1 MSYPTGEDPTDRVD
15 GGAESDDS
23 PAGESL
29 FAQGDL
35 SREKLKNRLFSGLL
49 FGASVFGLVVLAL
62 LILDVLWESYRAV
75 TVFEID
81 LGQFLTATSSSRPTR
96 AGFGASILASIWL
109 MALTAV
115 MAFFIAVG
123 CAVYLVEYAPDNRVT
138 RLIETNLANLA
149 GVPSIVYGLL
159 VLALIVNDAGL
170 GSVILAGAI
179 ALALLI
185 VPIIIVASIEA
196 LRAVPDGVRDG
207 AYAMGSTRW
216 QTIRRV
222 VLPQA
227 MPGIL
232 TGTILALAR
241 AIGETAPLI
250 MVGTLLH
257 ATRYPTGP
265 LSDFSAMPTQIYNWT
280 FQADRMFDA
289 LAALGI
295 VVLLIVLVAMYALAG
310 YLRRRYEAE
319 GGTITNV

>member
-1 MSYPTGEDPTDRVD
+1 MSLGRGE
-15 GGAESDDS
+15 E
-23 PAGESL
+23 L
-29 FAQGDL
+29 FADIDL
-35 SREKLKNRLFSGLL
+35 RREKLHNRAFHAILVA
-49 FGASVFGLVVLAL
+49 ASLFGLVMLVL
-62 LILDVLWESYRAV
+62 LILDVLWESYQGL
-75 TVFEID
+75 TVFQID
-81 LGQFLTATSSSRPTR
+81 LVQFLTQPSSSRAER

-109 MALTAV
+109 MVLTAIL
-115 MAFFIAVG
+115 AFFLAVG
-123 CAVYLVEYAPDNRVT
+123 CALYLVEYAPRNRMT
-138 RLIETNLANLA
+138 RLIEANLANLA

-196 LRAVPDGVRDG
+196 IRAVPSGVRDG
-207 AYAMGSTRW
+207 SYAMGATKW

-250 MVGTLLH
+250 MVGTMLH
-257 ATRYPTGP
+257 ATRYPDGP
-265 LSDFSAMPTQIYNWT
+265 FASFSAMPTQIYNWT
-280 FQADRMFDA
+280 YQADRMFNG

-295 VVLLIVLVAMYALAG
+295 VVLLIFLVVLYVIAG
-310 YLRRRYEAE
+310 YLRKQYEAE
-319 GGTITNV
+319 GTLTNV

>member
-1 MSYPTGEDPTDRVD
+1 MSTKREPEFLTDV
-15 GGAESDDS
+15 
-23 PAGESL
+23 
-29 FAQGDL
+29 DL
-35 SREKLKNRLFSGLL
+35 SREKLINRLFYGTLVV
-49 FGASVFGLVVLAL
+49 ASLFGLVMLVL
-62 LILDVLWESYRAV
+62 LIADVLWESAQALSNFDV
-75 TVFEID
+75 DI
-81 LGQFLTATSSSRPTR
+81 GNFLTGTSSSRAPR
-96 AGFGASILASIWL
+96 AGFGASILASLWL

-115 MAFFIAVG
+115 LAFFIAVG
-123 CAVYLVEYAPDNRVT
+123 CAIYLVEYAPENRVT
-138 RLIETNLANLA
+138 RLIEANLANLA

-185 VPIIIVASIEA
+185 VPIIIVASIESI
-196 LRAVPDGVRDG
+196 RAVPSSVRDG
-207 AYAMGSTRW
+207 SYAMGATKW

-250 MVGTLLH
+250 MVGTMLH
-257 ATRYPTGP
+257 ATRYPSGP
-265 LSDFSAMPTQIYNWT
+265 LSSFSAMPTQIYNWT
-280 FQADRMFDA
+280 YQADRMFNG

-295 VVLLIVLVAMYALAG
+295 VVLLLFLVAMYALAG
-310 YLRRRYEAE
+310 YLRKRYETE
-319 GGTITNV
+319 GGSISNV

>member
-1 MSYPTGEDPTDRVD
+1 MSTKRE
-15 GGAESDDS
+15 E
-23 PAGESL
+23 L
-29 FAQGDL
+29 FADVDL
-35 SREKLKNRLFSGLL
+35 SQEKLLNRLFHGLL
-49 FGASVFGLVVLAL
+49 AAASLFGLVMLAL
-62 LILDVLWESYRAV
+62 LLLDVLWESSQALL
-75 TVFEID
+75 TFDID
-81 LGQFLTATSSSRPTR
+81 IGQFLTGTSSSRAEQ

-109 MALTAV
+109 MVLTAV
-115 MAFFIAVG
+115 LAFFIAVG
-123 CAVYLVEYAPDNRVT
+123 CAIYLVEYAPRNRVT
-138 RLIETNLANLA
+138 RLIEANLANLA

-185 VPIIIVASIEA
+185 VPIIIVASIESI
-196 LRAVPDGVRDG
+196 RAVPSSVRDG
-207 AYAMGSTRW
+207 SYAMGATKW
-216 QTIRRV
+216 QTIRKV

-257 ATRYPTGP
+257 ATRYPMGP

-280 FQADRMFDA
+280 YQADRMFNG

-295 VVLLIVLVAMYALAG
+295 VVLLVALIALYVLAG
-310 YLRRRYEAE
+310 YLRRRYETE
-319 GGTITNV
+319 GGTISNV

>member
-1 MSYPTGEDPTDRVD
+1 MSTKRESNFLADVD
-15 GGAESDDS
+15 
-23 PAGESL
+23 L
-29 FAQGDL
+29 T
-35 SREKLKNRLFSGLL
+35 REKLVNRLFYGTLVV
-49 FGASVFGLVVLAL
+49 ASVFGLVMLVL
-62 LILDVLWESYRAV
+62 LIADVLWEATQALS
-75 TVFEID
+75 TFDID
-81 LGQFLTATSSSRPTR
+81 IGNFLTGTSSSRAEQ
-96 AGFGASILASIWL
+96 AGFGASILASLWL

-115 MAFFIAVG
+115 LAFFIAVG
-123 CAVYLVEYAPDNRVT
+123 CAVYLVEYAPENRTT
-138 RLIETNLANLA
+138 RLIEANLANLA

-185 VPIIIVASIEA
+185 VPIIIVATIESI
-196 LRAVPDGVRDG
+196 RAVPSSVRDG
-207 AYAMGSTRW
+207 SYAMGATKW

-250 MVGTLLH
+250 MVGTMLH
-257 ATRYPTGP
+257 ATRYPSGP
-265 LSDFSAMPTQIYNWT
+265 LSSFSAMPTQIYNWT
-280 FQADRMFDA
+280 YQADRMFNG

-295 VVLLIVLVAMYALAG
+295 VVLLLFLVAMYALAG
-310 YLRRRYEAE
+310 YLRNRYETDD
-319 GGTITNV
+319 GSISNV

>member
-1 MSYPTGEDPTDRVD
+1 MSVDVLDRVLD
-15 GGAESDDS
+15 RSS
-23 PAGESL
+23 PQPHE
-29 FAQGDL
+29 DL
-35 SREKLKNRLFSGLL
+35 RNRVFRRLL
-49 FGASVFGLVVLAL
+49 FGASILGLVVLAL
-62 LILDVLWESYRAV
+62 LVADVLWSAYHGLV
-75 TVFEID
+75 TFDID
-81 LGQFLTATSSSRPTR
+81 LRQFLTATSSSRPGR
-96 AGFGASILASIWL
+96 AGFAANVMASVLLIA
-109 MALTAV
+109 MTAV
-115 MAFFIAVG
+115 LAFFLAVG
-123 CAVYLVEYAPDNRVT
+123 CAIYLTEYAAESSLT
-138 RLIETNLANLA
+138 RLIEANLANLA

-216 QTIRRV
+216 QTIRHV

-227 MPGIL
+227 MPGIM

-250 MVGTLLH
+250 MVGTLFH
-257 ATRYPTGP
+257 ATRYPVTTDP
-265 LSDFSAMPTQIYNWT
+265 VTWLQAPFADFSAMPTQIYTWT
-280 FQADRMFDA
+280 FLAQREFDA

-295 VVLLIVLVAMYALAG
+295 VVLLSFLILLYVVAG
-310 YLRRRYEAE
+310 VIRKRYETD
-319 GGTITNV
+319 GTQPHV

>member
-1 MSYPTGEDPTDRVD
+1 MSTKRETDFLADV
-15 GGAESDDS
+15 
-23 PAGESL
+23 
-29 FAQGDL
+29 DL
-35 SREKLKNRLFSGLL
+35 SREKLLNRLFYGTLVV
-49 FGASVFGLVVLAL
+49 ASLFGLVM
-62 LILDVLWESYRAV
+62 LILLLADVLWESVQAM
-75 TVFEID
+75 TTFDID
-81 LGQFLTATSSSRPTR
+81 LVQFLTSTSSSRAER
-96 AGFGASILASIWL
+96 AGFGASILASLWL

-115 MAFFIAVG
+115 LAFFIAVG
-123 CAVYLVEYAPDNRVT
+123 CAIYLVEFAPENRVT
-138 RLIETNLANLA
+138 RLIEANLANLA

-185 VPIIIVASIEA
+185 VPIIIVAAIESI
-196 LRAVPDGVRDG
+196 RAVPSSVRDG
-207 AYAMGSTRW
+207 SYAMGATKW

-250 MVGTLLH
+250 MVGTMLH
-257 ATRYPTGP
+257 ATRYPSGP
-265 LSDFSAMPTQIYNWT
+265 LSSFSAMPTQIYNWT
-280 FQADRMFDA
+280 YQADRMFNG

-295 VVLLIVLVAMYALAG
+295 VVLLVFLIVLYALAG
-310 YLRRRYEAE
+310 YLRRRYETD
-319 GGTITNV
+319 GGSISNV

>member
-1 MSYPTGEDPTDRVD
+1 MSTQRGD
-15 GGAESDDS
+15 
-23 PAGESL
+23 L
-29 FAQGDL
+29 FADIDL
-35 SREKLKNRLFSGLL
+35 GREKLINRLFYGLL
-49 FGASVFGLVVLAL
+49 VAASLFGLVILVL
-62 LILDVLWESYRAV
+62 LIADVIWESYQGL
-75 TVFEID
+75 TTFNID
-81 LGQFLTATSSSRPTR
+81 PVQFLTEPSSSRAER
-96 AGFGASILASIWL
+96 AGFGASIVASLWL

-115 MAFFIAVG
+115 LAFAIAVG
-123 CAVYLVEYAPDNRVT
+123 CAIYLVEYAPETRTT
-138 RLIETNLANLA
+138 RLIEANLANLA

-196 LRAVPDGVRDG
+196 IRAVPSSVRDG
-207 AYAMGSTRW
+207 SYAMGATTW
-216 QTIRRV
+216 QTVRQV

-250 MVGTLLH
+250 MVGTMLH
-257 ATRYPTGP
+257 ATRYPSGP
-265 LSDFSAMPTQIYNWT
+265 LSSFSAMPTQIYNWT
-280 FQADRMFDA
+280 YQADRMFNG

-295 VVLLIVLVAMYALAG
+295 VVLLVFLVVMYALAG
-310 YLRRRYEAE
+310 YLRKKYETE
-319 GGTITNV
+319 GSITNV